1 MRHTERNG
9 WARTA
14 RCDGRSASMASVN
27 TNAAFAMTPGGL
39 KRDDPEHSPRMNTA
53 FALLARFESPT
64 VKLEDICAE
73 YFGMDKEKAYQLA
86 AVNEL
91 PVPTFR
97 AGSQKS
103 PR

>member
-1 MRHTERNG
+1 
-9 WARTA
+9 
-14 RCDGRSASMASVN
+14 V
-27 TNAAFAMTPGGL
+27 
-39 KRDDPEHSPRMNTA
+39 NTA

-73 YFGMDKEKAYQLA
+73 YFGMDKDKAYQLA
-86 AVNEL
+86 NLNNL

-103 PR
+103 PRLVHVDDLAKWLDEQRAAARAEWERSKAA